1 MVRYIIKRILWM
13 IPILLGVGILIFTLM
28 YFVPGDP
35 AVMILGSEATEEQYA
50 AMRTQL
56 GIDKPYIVQLGSFL
70 YNAFLRFDFGTSY
83 QLNAPVVN
91 ELLARIPR
99 TAAIGLAMIVVSFGI
114 SIPLGISAAVHQ
126 GKWQDRFLMVVALVG
141 VSLPDFWFG
150 LMFVQL
156 FSVKLGW
163 LPAVGTG
170 GIKYY
175 ILPVLAGSIGS
186 IAGLARQTRSSMLE
200 VIRSDYITT
209 ARSKGISQRKV
220 IMKHALPNALVPV
233 ITLLGSRF
241 GTVIAGTV
249 IIEPLFSIPGVG
261 LFMVNGLNNRD
272 YPVVRSS
279 VLILA
284 AFAAVVQL
292 LTDLAYAFIDPRI
305 SAQFA
310 GSKKRKRKKTD
321 ES

>member
-1 MVRYIIKRILWM
+1 
-13 IPILLGVGILIFTLM
+13 
-28 YFVPGDP
+28 
-35 AVMILGSEATEEQYA
+35 
-50 AMRTQL
+50 
-56 GIDKPYIVQLGSFL
+56 
-70 YNAFLRFDFGTSY
+70 
-83 QLNAPVVN
+83 
-91 ELLARIPR
+91 
-99 TAAIGLAMIVVSFGI
+99 
-114 SIPLGISAAVHQ
+114 
-126 GKWQDRFLMVVALVG
+126 MVVALVG

-249 IIEPLFSIPGVG
+249 IIETLFSIPGVG